1 MLMKSRNLEIS
12 TLTTCVYCVC
22 RSKSETMHAC
32 FEQSI
37 RKASNKQ
44 KRKTKKRAGGTH
56 AHAYMSLRY
65 ARCVLFACA
74 WILPV
79 QIPLE
84 WERERRT
91 PWIHIITIGCYRSTS
106 VLLVKTAAANCI
118 ATASSSYAPAG
129 RYIEREREV
138 VELVSGR

>member
-12 TLTTCVYCVC
+12 TLTTCVYCLC
-22 RSKSETMHAC
+22 RSKLETMHAY
-32 FEQSI
+32 
-37 RKASNKQ
+37 ALNKVYGKQ
-44 KRKTKKRAGGTH
+44 AISKRKTKKGAGPGGTH

-84 WERERRT
+84 
-91 PWIHIITIGCYRSTS
+91 
-106 VLLVKTAAANCI
+106 
-118 ATASSSYAPAG
+118 
-129 RYIEREREV
+129 
-138 VELVSGR
+138 